1 MQRNKATSTTRMK
14 APWFRSRKVI
24 GLIAGVCLINW
35 MLTGSYVAGQLE
47 IQPTKLVLKQE
58 GCTFIQAKGIF
69 VTQSE
74 STGTCTTILPFRP
87 HVSGSGGTIYMADQ
101 RIVVTDSQIIAVEEV
116 RDEEWSPR
124 ERNLM
129 IWLGLSFALLVLAA
143 VWMIIDIRK
152 DQE

>member
-1 MQRNKATSTTRMK
+1 MQRNKTTSPTRK
-14 APWFRSRKVI
+14 NPQWFRSRKVI
-24 GLIAGVCLINW
+24 GLIAGACLINW

-47 IQPTKLVLKQE
+47 IQTTKLVLKQE
-58 GCTFIQAKGIF
+58 GCAFIQAKGIV

-87 HVSGSGGTIYMADQ
+87 HVSGPGGTIYMTDQ
-101 RIVVTDSQIIAVEEV
+101 RIVVADSQIIAVEEL

-129 IWLGLSFALLVLAA
+129 IWLGLSFTLLVLAG

-152 DQE
+152 DHE

>member
-1 MQRNKATSTTRMK
+1 MQGSKNTFSTRK
-14 APWFRSRKVI
+14 RAQWYRSRKVV
-24 GLIAGVCLINW
+24 GLIAGACLINW

-58 GCTFIQAKGIF
+58 GCAFIQAKGLA

-74 STGTCTTILPFRP
+74 STGACTANLPFRP
-87 HVSGSGGTIYMADQ
+87 HVSGAGGTIYTGDQ
-101 RIVVTDSQIIAVEEV
+101 RMVVADSQIIAVEEL

-124 ERNLM
+124 QRNLM

-143 VWMIIDIRK
+143 VWLIIDIRK
-152 DQE
+152 EQ

>member
-1 MQRNKATSTTRMK
+1 MQSYMITSPSRRRT
-14 APWFRSRKVI
+14 PWFKSRKVI
-24 GLIAGVCLINW
+24 GLIVGACMVNW
-35 MLTGSYVAGQLE
+35 LLSGSYVAGQME

-58 GCTFIQAKGIF
+58 GCTFIQAKGIV

-101 RIVVTDSQIIAVEEV
+101 RIVVADSQIIAVEEV

>member
-14 APWFRSRKVI
+14 APWFKSRKVI
-24 GLIAGVCLINW
+24 GLIAGACLINW

-58 GCTFIQAKGIF
+58 GCAFIQAKGLA
-69 VTQSE
+69 VTHIE
-74 STGTCTTILPFRP
+74 STGSCTAILPFRP
-87 HVSGSGGTIYMADQ
+87 HVSGAGGTIYMGDQ
-101 RIVVTDSQIIAVEEV
+101 RIVVADSQIIAVEKL
-116 RDEEWSPR
+116 RDAEWSPR
-124 ERNLM
+124 VRNLM